1 MCNDLLLYGKPIVVP
16 RSLQTFN
23 LQKIHSGHLG
33 IQHCRHRAGN
43 AVWWPGFARQ
53 ILSTVQNCHI
63 CSQKN
68 PLVVEP
74 VISSELP
81 AYPWQRVNSDLVE
94 MKGNKYHLV
103 VDSFSRYPEVI
114 QLPSTVTSTCTMVI
128 SVLKSVFARHGIPEE
143 CISDNAPSISHR
155 K

>member
-1 MCNDLLLYGKPIVVP
+1 MCNDLLLYGKRIIVP
-16 RSLQTFN
+16 RSLQKFT
-23 LQKIHSGHLG
+23 LQKIHSGHLE
-33 IQHCRHRAGN
+33 IQRCRLRAGN
-43 AVWWPGFARQ
+43 AVWWPGLVKQ

-74 VISSELP
+74 MISLELQ
-81 AYPWQRVNSDLVE
+81 AYPWQRVNSDLFE
-94 MKGNKYHLV
+94 MKGNKYLLV

-114 QLPSTVTSTCTMVI
+114 QLPFTTTSTKVI
-128 SVLKSVFARHGIPEE
+128 SVLKSVFARHTRRIY
-143 CISDNAPSISHR
+143 